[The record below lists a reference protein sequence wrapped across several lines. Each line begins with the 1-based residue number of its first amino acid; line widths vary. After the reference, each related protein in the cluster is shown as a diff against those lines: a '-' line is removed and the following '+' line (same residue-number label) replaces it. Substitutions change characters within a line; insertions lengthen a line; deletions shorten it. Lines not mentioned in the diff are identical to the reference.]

1 MSNEITLNKS
11 VTVNITAPK
20 EVSTLQ
26 LLTIAQR
33 LLAETPD
40 LDTVMIWKPAAT
52 LEGKSIYV
60 IVGRKEN
67 GIGYTESWTVA

>member
-1 MSNEITLNKS
+1 MSNEITLGKN

-40 LDTVMIWKPAAT
+40 LDTVMIWKPAVT
-52 LEGKSIYV
+52 QEGKSVYV

>member
-1 MSNEITLNKS
+1 MSNEITLGKN

-40 LDTVMIWKPAAT
+40 LDTVMIWKPATT

-60 IVGRKEN
+60 VVGRKEN
-67 GIGYTESWTVA
+67 GIGYTETWTVA

>member
-1 MSNEITLNKS
+1 MSNEITLGKN

-20 EVSTLQ
+20 EVSTMQ

-40 LDTVMIWKPAAT
+40 LDTVMIWKPAVT
-52 LEGKSIYV
+52 QEGKSIYV
-60 IVGRKEN
+60 IVGRREN

>member
-1 MSNEITLNKS
+1 MSNEITLNKNI
-11 VTVNITAPK
+11 TVNITAPK

-40 LDTVMIWKPAAT
+40 LDTVMIWKPAVT
-52 LEGKSIYV
+52 QEGKSVYV
-60 IVGRKEN
+60 IVGRREN